1 MVTKTAGTII
11 QVDPTTLT
19 IALNVRTDANVD
31 KEFVASIKEL
41 GILQPPMVVAN
52 DAGSYDVVLGQRRVL
67 AAVQAELKQIPV
79 YLVDKS
85 EAEAARIVDQI
96 TENEQRQHLTEA
108 ERVGGYK
115 QLALIGL
122 SPSQIAKKVS
132 RPRKSIDTAL
142 AIADNEQATAA
153 LDEGMT
159 LDQAA
164 VLVEFTDDKA
174 AVKRLTESAAKGDFD
189 HTVKDLRDKRAFD
202 EEQTRLEQELKS
214 EKLTFI
220 AGIHQEW
227 DRPGLDGHTLTDL
240 TWFGKPGKPTEQLE
254 PADVK
259 KKTAL
264 AGSVARTYMEVDGE
278 HKYWPVKRYWLVD
291 PDTAGFEKLQT
302 EYSNTTRELTP
313 EEQAAEAEREAKWAK
328 ERAEREAIDAA
339 AKVRTDWIIQ
349 FLQRKSL
356 PALNEVLTFIAA
368 TVTRGGMQADHDV
381 FKWLGAPLT
390 REQIES
396 MSDDEHNTSLMDL
409 ASRVGPQKYLL
420 AAAFD
425 SCESAMNYD
434 WQRDD
439 VAPWYL
445 PQLAA
450 LGYGL
455 SDIEKAL
462 AEPQTEAEEEATP
475 EAVE

>member
-11 QVDPTTLT
+11 QIDPTTLT

-202 EEQTRLEQELKS
+202 DEQTRLEQELKS

-227 DRPGLDGHTLTDL
+227 DRPVLDGHTLTDL
-240 TWFGKPGKPTEQLE
+240 TRFGKPEKPTEQLE

-264 AGSVARTYMEVDGE
+264 AGSVARTYTEVDGE

-291 PDTAGFEKLQT
+291 ADSTDFERIQHEAPPL
-302 EYSNTTRELTP
+302 RERTP
-313 EEQAAEAEREAKWAK
+313 EEAAQDAEWEAKRTKA
-328 ERAEREAIDAA
+328 REEQEAHAA
-339 AKVRTDWIIQ
+339 AGVVRKAWVLE

-368 TVTRGGMQADHDV
+368 TVTHGGLQADQDV
-381 FKWLGAPLT
+381 FEWLGTPLT

-396 MSDDEHNTSLMDL
+396 MSDDEHDTALMDL

-425 SCESAMNYD
+425 SCESAMNYG
-434 WQRDD
+434 WQRYD

-450 LGYGL
+450 WGYGL